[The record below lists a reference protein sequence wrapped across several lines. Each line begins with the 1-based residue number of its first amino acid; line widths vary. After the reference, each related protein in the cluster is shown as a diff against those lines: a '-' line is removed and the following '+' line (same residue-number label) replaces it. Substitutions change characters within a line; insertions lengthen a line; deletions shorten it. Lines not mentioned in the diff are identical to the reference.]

1 MLTREE
7 IYDGLT
13 EIFRSLFDDND
24 ITLSDKTTA
33 ADIEGW
39 NSLNNLNIV
48 AAAEERFAVKISTR
62 EINLSASVGDLVAL
76 IERKSKAA

>member
-39 NSLNNLNIV
+39 DSFNNLNIV

-62 EINLSASVGDLVAL
+62 EIESLASVGDLVAL